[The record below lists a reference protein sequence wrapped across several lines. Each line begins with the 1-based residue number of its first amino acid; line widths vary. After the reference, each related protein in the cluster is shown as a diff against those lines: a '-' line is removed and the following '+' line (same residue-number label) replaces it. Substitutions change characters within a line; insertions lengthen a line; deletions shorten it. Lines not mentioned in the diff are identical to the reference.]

1 MFESSAHEKISF
13 FCGLS
18 LLSFSSEGLFF
29 RFMPCSVVLEDGQPK
44 PEQCIGR
51 KLKFETLITIN
62 WDDFR
67 AAESNPGR
75 DSSSALFDI
84 ALSTQSTALLYN
96 EKKKEM
102 CPPHQ
107 HSDHLRILNSE

>member
-1 MFESSAHEKISF
+1 
-13 FCGLS
+13 
-18 LLSFSSEGLFF
+18 
-29 RFMPCSVVLEDGQPK
+29 MPCSVVLEDGQPK

-96 EKKKEM
+96 EKKKKR
-102 CPPHQ
+102 CALLISIQ
-107 HSDHLRILNSE
+107 ITFGS

>member
-1 MFESSAHEKISF
+1 
-13 FCGLS
+13 
-18 LLSFSSEGLFF
+18 
-29 RFMPCSVVLEDGQPK
+29 MPCPVVLEDGQPK

-96 EKKKEM
+96 EKKDV
-102 CPPHQ
+102 PSSSAFRSP
-107 HSDHLRILNSE
+107 SDLELGVGCARALLVVVGGSLVPYQPR